1 MFDEKLSCNE
11 HLNAVDNKV
20 SKNTVILYKAKGI
33 INTKGLRSLYTFIHT
48 FLN

>member
-1 MFDEKLSCNE
+1 MCDEKLSCNE

-33 INTKGLRSLYTFIHT
+33 INTKGLRSLYIH
-48 FLN
+48 LYIHS